1 MRWILLALPLALWS
15 CGDHHDGAGHDHHH
29 DEKAS
34 ASSDKAKDPVCGM
47 EVSKATAKKADFD
60 KADFYMCKD
69 ECLKK
74 FQAEPAKYAKACTC
88 AKTMKDCDCGH
99 CAGKREPCDCGHEKK

>member
-1 MRWILLALPLALWS
+1 MLLALPLVLWS
-15 CGDHHDGAGHDHHH
+15 CGESHDEAVHKHDHH

-34 ASSDKAKDPVCGM
+34 APSDKAKDPVCGM

-60 KADFYMCKD
+60 KADFYLCTD

-74 FQAEPAKYAKACTC
+74 FIVEPAKYAKACTC

-99 CAGKREPCDCGHEKK
+99 CGGKREPCNCGKEKK